1 MNHRILNKNLY
12 MYSFGTNMIECNL
25 VLISTSKFSKT
36 TANRMYIIS
45 SGILLCTKH

>member
-1 MNHRILNKNLY
+1 MNHRTLNKNLY
-12 MYSFGTNMIECNL
+12 MYWYQHDFECNL